1 MRRGSL
7 SSSPSAG
14 GNEGAGNKQKTG
26 REVYDH
32 CFCQQIGFMVGL
44 NGCVIMSLLLAGR
57 LIEARGVMGPRGL
70 PG

>member
-14 GNEGAGNKQKTG
+14 GKEGAGNKQKTG
-26 REVYDH
+26 REEYDR
-32 CFCQQIGFMVGL
+32 CFCQQLGFMVGL
-44 NGCVIMSLLLAGR
+44 DGCVIMSLLLARR
-57 LIEARGVMGPRGL
+57 LIKAHGVMGPRGL